1 LRTDKKSNGLSMKV
15 YRIKLSSWT
24 ASFRYPNLISGF
36 QPTLDVPPISTV
48 LGLINAA
55 AGHYVE
61 YSGINIGYYFEYG
74 AKATDL
80 ETIYQIE
87 LKTTQSG
94 SYPSN
99 LTKSNVI
106 NREFLYDCRL
116 YIYVQDEKT
125 KEYFRKPYYSLVLGR
140 SGDLVT
146 VDAIEELEL
155 AENDFPENIKGQ
167 VVPFADHFLPG
178 EIQALPKYFTN
189 TIPRKN
195 IGTEPFSVI
204 SYLSKNIG
212 SDNIK
217 AYTDIINEEKIDIY
231 FHQLNFPN

>member
-1 LRTDKKSNGLSMKV
+1 MKV

-36 QPTLDVPPISTV
+36 QPTLEVPPVSTV
-48 LGLINAA
+48 LGLVNAA
-55 AGHYVE
+55 AGHYIE
-61 YSGINIGYYFEYG
+61 FSKLIIGYYFEYG

-87 LKTTQSG
+87 LKTTKQG
-94 SYPSN
+94 AYPSN
-99 LTKSNVI
+99 LTKSNII

-116 YIYVQDEKT
+116 FIYIEDEQI
-125 KEYFRKPYYSLVLGR
+125 KEYFLKPYYSLVLGR

-146 VDAIEELEL
+146 VDAIDTINLI
-155 AENDFPENIKGQ
+155 ENTSPGNIKGQ
-167 VVPFADHFLPG
+167 VIPFTGNYLPG

-195 IGTEPFSVI
+195 LGTEPYSVI
-204 SYLSKNIG
+204 SYKSNNIG
-212 SDNIK
+212 SDSLNT
-217 AYTDIINEEKIDIY
+217 YTDVIDDKKIDIY
-231 FHQLNFPN
+231 FHQLNFSKY

>member
-1 LRTDKKSNGLSMKV
+1 MKV

-36 QPTLDVPPISTV
+36 QPTLDVPPLSTV

-55 AGHYVE
+55 AGKYIE
-61 YSGINIGYYFEYG
+61 YSRLTIGYYFEYE

-87 LKTTQSG
+87 LKKTKSG
-94 SYPSN
+94 TYPSN
-99 LTKSNVI
+99 STKSNII

-116 YIYVQDEKT
+116 YIYMQDEKIAD
-125 KEYFRKPYYSLVLGR
+125 YFKKPYYSLVLGR
-140 SGDLVT
+140 SGDLVSI
-146 VDAIEELEL
+146 DAIEEVDLTK
-155 AENDFPENIKGQ
+155 NPNPDNIKGQ
-167 VVPFADHFLPG
+167 VVPFFDNFLPG

-195 IGTEPFSVI
+195 IGTEPYSVI
-204 SYLSKNIG
+204 SCFSNNIG
-212 SDNIK
+212 SD
-217 AYTDIINEEKIDIY
+217 IINAYSDFFDENYIDIY
-231 FHQLNFPN
+231 LHHLNF

>member
-1 LRTDKKSNGLSMKV
+1 MKV

-55 AGHYVE
+55 AGQYIE
-61 YSGINIGYYFEYG
+61 YSDLLIGYYFEYG
-74 AKATDL
+74 AKAIDL

-87 LKTTQSG
+87 LKTTKSG
-94 SYPSN
+94 AYPSN

-106 NREFLYDCRL
+106 NREFLYDCQL
-116 YIYVQDEKT
+116 YIYVQDK
-125 KEYFRKPYYSLVLGR
+125 KIIEYFQEPYYSLVLGR
-140 SGDLVT
+140 SGDLVS
-146 VDAIEELEL
+146 VDAIEEVEL
-155 AENDFPENIKGQ
+155 AENISPNNIKGQ
-167 VVPFADHFLPG
+167 VIPFTNNYLPG

-195 IGTEPFSVI
+195 LGTEPYSVI
-204 SYLSKNIG
+204 SYLSNNIG
-212 SDNIK
+212 SNRLK
-217 AYTDIINEEKIDIY
+217 AYTDTIDEKEIDIY
-231 FHQLNFPN
+231 FHKLNF

>member
-1 LRTDKKSNGLSMKV
+1 MKV

-55 AGHYVE
+55 AGYYVE
-61 YSGINIGYYFEYG
+61 YSGLRIGYYFEYG
-74 AKATDL
+74 AKTTDL

-94 SYPSN
+94 SFPSN
-99 LTKSNVI
+99 STKSNVI

-116 YIYVQDEKT
+116 YIYVQDET
-125 KEYFRKPYYSLVLGR
+125 IKEYFQKPYYSLVLGR

-146 VDAIEELEL
+146 VDAIEEIEVT
-155 AENDFPENIKGQ
+155 ENDSPENIKGQ
-167 VVPFADHFLPG
+167 VIPFMNNFLPG

-189 TIPRKN
+189 TVPRKN
-195 IGTEPFSVI
+195 LGTEPYSVI
-204 SYLSKNIG
+204 SHLSNNIG
-212 SDNIK
+212 SDK
-217 AYTDIINEEKIDIY
+217 LKTYTDNIDNKEIDIF
-231 FHQLNFPN
+231 FHQLNFS

>member
-1 LRTDKKSNGLSMKV
+1 MKV

-55 AGHYVE
+55 AGQYIE
-61 YSGINIGYYFEYG
+61 YSDLLIGYYFEYG
-74 AKATDL
+74 AKAIDL

-87 LKTTQSG
+87 LKTTKSG
-94 SYPSN
+94 AYPSN

-106 NREFLYDCRL
+106 NREFLYDCQL
-116 YIYVQDEKT
+116 YIYVQDK
-125 KEYFRKPYYSLVLGR
+125 KIIEYFQEPYYSLVLGW
-140 SGDLVT
+140 SGDLVS
-146 VDAIEELEL
+146 VDAIEEVEL
-155 AENDFPENIKGQ
+155 AENISPNNIKGQ
-167 VVPFADHFLPG
+167 VIPFTNNYLPG

-195 IGTEPFSVI
+195 LGTEPYSVI
-204 SYLSKNIG
+204 SYLSNNIG
-212 SDNIK
+212 SNRLK
-217 AYTDIINEEKIDIY
+217 AYTDTIDEKEIDIY
-231 FHQLNFPN
+231 FHKLNF

>member
-1 LRTDKKSNGLSMKV
+1 MKA

-55 AGHYVE
+55 AGNYIEH
-61 YSGINIGYYFEYG
+61 SNLIIGYYFEYG

-80 ETIYQIE
+80 ETVYQIE
-87 LKTTQSG
+87 LKTTKSG

-99 LTKSNVI
+99 STKSNVI

-116 YIYVQDEKT
+116 YIYVQDEKI
-125 KEYFRKPYYSLVLGR
+125 KEYFQKPYYSLLLGR
-140 SGDLVT
+140 SGDLVS
-146 VDAIEELEL
+146 VDAIKEVELK
-155 AENDFPENIKGQ
+155 ENIAPNNIKGQ
-167 VVPFADHFLPG
+167 VVPFLDNYLPG

-189 TIPRKN
+189 TIPRNN
-195 IGTEPFSVI
+195 IGTEPYSII
-204 SYLSKNIG
+204 SHLSNNI
-212 SDNIK
+212 SSSQLK
-217 AYTDIINEEKIDIY
+217 AYTDIVDEKEIDIY
-231 FHQLNFPN
+231 FHELYFLN

>member
-1 LRTDKKSNGLSMKV
+1 MKV

-55 AGHYVE
+55 AGHYIE
-61 YSGINIGYYFEYG
+61 YSGLTIGYYFEYG

-87 LKTTQSG
+87 LKTTKTG
-94 SYPSN
+94 AYPSN
-99 LTKSNVI
+99 TTKSNVI

-116 YIYVQDEKT
+116 YIYVQNEKIA
-125 KEYFRKPYYSLVLGR
+125 EYFQKPHYSLVLGR
-140 SGDLVT
+140 SGDLVS
-146 VDAIEELEL
+146 VDAVEKVDLT
-155 AENDFPENIKGQ
+155 ENSTPDNIKGQ
-167 VVPFADHFLPG
+167 VVPFSDNFLPG

-195 IGTEPFSVI
+195 IGTEPYSVI
-204 SYLSKNIG
+204 SCFSNNIG
-212 SDNIK
+212 SDRIN
-217 AYTDIINEEKIDIY
+217 AYTDFIDEKDIDIY
-231 FHQLNFPN
+231 FHRLNFSI

>member
-1 LRTDKKSNGLSMKV
+1 MKV

-55 AGHYVE
+55 AGQYIE
-61 YSGINIGYYFEYG
+61 YSDLLLGYYFEYG
-74 AKATDL
+74 AKAIDL

-87 LKTTQSG
+87 LKTTKSAA
-94 SYPSN
+94 YPSN

-106 NREFLYDCRL
+106 NREFLYDCQL
-116 YIYVQDEKT
+116 YIYVQDK
-125 KEYFRKPYYSLVLGR
+125 KIIEYFQEPYYSLVLGR
-140 SGDLVT
+140 SGDLVS
-146 VDAIEELEL
+146 VDAIEEVEL
-155 AENDFPENIKGQ
+155 AENISPNNIRGQ
-167 VVPFADHFLPG
+167 VVPFTDNYLPG

-195 IGTEPFSVI
+195 LGTEPYSVI
-204 SYLSKNIG
+204 SYLSNNIG
-212 SDNIK
+212 SNRLK
-217 AYTDIINEEKIDIY
+217 AYTDTIDEKEIDIY
-231 FHQLNFPN
+231 FHELNF

>member
-1 LRTDKKSNGLSMKV
+1 MKT

-55 AGHYVE
+55 AGQYLD
-61 YSGINIGYYFEYG
+61 YSGLTIGYYFEYG

-87 LKTTQSG
+87 LKTTKSVA
-94 SYPSN
+94 YPSN
-99 LTKSNVI
+99 STKSNVI
-106 NREFLYDCRL
+106 SREFLYDCRL
-116 YIYVQDEKT
+116 YIYVQDEKI
-125 KEYFRKPYYSLVLGR
+125 KEYFQKPYYPLVLGR
-140 SGDLVT
+140 SGDLVS
-146 VDAIEELEL
+146 VDAIEELDLPEN
-155 AENDFPENIKGQ
+155 AEPNNIKGQ
-167 VVPFADHFLPG
+167 IVPFTDNILPG

-204 SYLSKNIG
+204 SHLSNNI
-212 SDNIK
+212 SSNKIK
-217 AYTDIINEEKIDIY
+217 AYTDVIDEKEIDIC
-231 FHQLNFPN
+231 FHQLNFSN